1 MQVIPTIVEIKFPR
15 LWILVL
21 SINRSVALSLSFVD
35 RKQNDKVNIVMIER
49 YTFVITH

>member
-21 SINRSVALSLSFVD
+21 PINCSVALSLRFVD
-35 RKQNDKVNIVMIER
+35 RKQNDKVNIVKLER
-49 YTFVITH
+49 YTIVITH